1 MLGTFQLKIE
11 YFTIIIFFDFISS
24 YIYDMLRKDRV
35 KFKQMGLFC
44 LNMYFIS
51 CELLIDH
58 RFFHIQALIQ
68 LHNII

>member
-11 YFTIIIFFDFISS
+11 CFTIIKLFDLISS
-24 YIYDMLRKDRV
+24 YMYDMLRKDRV
-35 KFKQMGLFC
+35 EFKQKDLFC

-58 RFFHIQALIQ
+58 RCFHIQALIQ
-68 LHNII
+68 LHNVI